1 MKVVIVTTVW
11 GRYEITEITYL
22 GFDRIQK
29 ILKEEGIDSEVLVI
43 SSETLHTRIAKDR
56 GYHVTEQS
64 NDILGMKYNEGV
76 KYAVENLEWDYLM
89 DMNSNNL
96 LSDIYIR
103 MWCAAAKSDVPMFGT
118 KHFYV
123 LTPEINR
130 FSRFTVKNRGL
141 SGVGRGI
148 RRDMIEN
155 CFKEG
160 YFCPPKVES
169 AIDANSRRNVER
181 VNNIKVLPICLGEY
195 PSVIDVKTGED
206 MHHHRSDPHKPKM
219 EFFLEYWPEIANL
232 DSVKSL
238 VI

>member
-1 MKVVIVTTVW
+1 MKVLIVTTVW
-11 GRYEITEITYL
+11 GRYEMTEVAYL

-29 ILKEEGIDSEVLVI
+29 ILKEEGIDSEVLII
-43 SSETLHTRIAKDR
+43 SSEPLHTRIAKHK

-64 NDILGMKYNEGV
+64 NDVLGTKYNEGI
-76 KYAVENLEWDYLM
+76 KYAVDKLEWDYLM

-96 LSDIYIR
+96 LSSLYIR
-103 MWCAAAKSDVPMFGT
+103 MWCAAAKSNVPMFGT
-118 KHFYV
+118 RHFYA

-130 FSRFTVKNRGL
+130 FSEFNVKNRGL

-155 CFKEG
+155 CFEEG
-160 YFCPPKVES
+160 YFCPPEVIS
-169 AIDANSRRNVER
+169 AIDAHSRRNVEK
-181 VNNIKVLPICLGEY
+181 VNNIKVAAICMGEY

-219 EFFLEYWPEIANL
+219 EFFVSNWPEIMHL
-232 DSVKSL
+232 ESIKSL